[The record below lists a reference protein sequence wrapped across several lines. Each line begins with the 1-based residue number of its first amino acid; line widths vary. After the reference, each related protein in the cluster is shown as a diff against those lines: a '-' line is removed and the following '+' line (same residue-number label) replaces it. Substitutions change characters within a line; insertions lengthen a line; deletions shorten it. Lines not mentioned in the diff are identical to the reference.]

1 MRSCGAQHRVIGQ
14 RCGHRPRGRGG
25 PRRQMIKVTRQW
37 SKVLALGGISA
48 MAMFGIAACGSSSS
62 SSGKQGGTMVT
73 IHTKAPDYLD
83 PQLAYTV
90 DAWTAEYNTYIPLL
104 TFAHAEGAAG
114 TKVIPGLAKSL
125 PKVTNAGKT

>member
-1 MRSCGAQHRVIGQ
+1 
-14 RCGHRPRGRGG
+14 
-25 PRRQMIKVTRQW
+25 MITVKGQW

-48 MAMFGIAACGSSSS
+48 LATLGIAACGSSSSS
-62 SSGKQGGTMVT
+62 SSGKQGGTMTT

-104 TFAHAEGAAG
+104 TYAHAAGTAG
-114 TKVIPGLAKSL
+114 TKVIPGLATAL
-125 PKVTNAGKT
+125 PKITNGNKTYTFTLRKGLK